1 MNLVYKNFLILEEE
15 GAIINLQD
23 IAFAKVMYDANKK
36 KYELKLSFIDSET
49 LEIPYETLKEAE
61 ARLHSIFKAIGAMK

>member
-23 IAFAKVMYDANKK
+23 IAFAKVLYDSERK
-36 KYELKLSFIDSET
+36 KYELRLSFIDSGV
-49 LEIPYETLKEAE
+49 LEIHYETLDEAE
-61 ARLHSIFKAIGAMK
+61 KRLHSIFKAIGSMK